1 MPGEIEQ
8 QAITMAVRVP
18 SAMIN
23 TGRRLSSV
31 LMAAIRLALNTLR
44 GATNLTLGAVDKL
57 SKSDPLS
64 ANRKIRDLHLDEM
77 QAVSSQDVRQLR
89 REFKHNNVNFAVKK
103 SPTKG
108 EYTVFFNGQDSNRM
122 RQSFETVLAK
132 QAEKTAT
139 KKLPMKE
146 RLAAAEKEAARREA
160 ARKMERT
167 ADRTVKAPARDAR

>member
-18 SAMIN
+18 CAMIN
-23 TGRRLSSV
+23 TGRSLSSV

-77 QAVSSQDVRQLR
+77 QSVSSQDVRQLR
-89 REFKHNNVNFAVKK
+89 REFARNNVNFAVKR

-108 EYTVFFNGQDSNRM
+108 EYTVFFNAQDSKRM
-122 RQSFETVLAK
+122 QQAFETVLAK
-132 QAEKTAT
+132 QAEKTAA
-139 KKLPMKE
+139 KKPPLAE
-146 RLAAAEKEAARREA
+146 RMAAAEKEAARRNV
-160 ARKMERT
+160 ERS
-167 ADRTVKAPARDAR
+167 AERVAERAIKAPAKEAR